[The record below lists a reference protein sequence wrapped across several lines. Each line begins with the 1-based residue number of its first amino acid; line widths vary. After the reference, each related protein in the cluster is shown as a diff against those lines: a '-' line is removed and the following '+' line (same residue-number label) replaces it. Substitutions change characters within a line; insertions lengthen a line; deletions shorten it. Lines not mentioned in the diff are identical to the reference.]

1 MSARRTVI
9 LIVAIVLGAV
19 AAFATYS
26 WLNGVQDRAY
36 ADSKLVK
43 VFRVSKDIEKGVA
56 GEQAL
61 SQEAIKS
68 DDAPQEF
75 RPATA
80 LTDINAIRGKVA
92 LTKLS
97 AGQIVVDGMFVD
109 PRVAQVTAAQRIPA
123 GQVAVT
129 VSVDQVKAV
138 GGLLVA
144 GDKVNILVAT
154 PDGGQRFLY
163 QNVNIIQIGDVA
175 APQAGE
181 TQAVAAPTGSSGLI
195 TFAVPP
201 AAAERIVLATST
213 GSGLYL
219 TLVPPDNRPVPIPP
233 VNPGN
238 LFQTG
243 LTPYEGQ

>member
-43 VFRVSKDIEKGVA
+43 VFRVDKDVEKGVA

-61 SQEAIKS
+61 AQEAVKS

-97 AGQIVVDGMFVD
+97 AGQIVVEGMFVD
-109 PRVAQVTAAQRIPA
+109 PRVAQVTAAQRIPV

-129 VSVDQVKAV
+129 VNVDQVRAV

-144 GDKVNILVAT
+144 GDKVNLMVAT

-181 TQAVAAPTGSSGLI
+181 TQAVATTAASGLI

-201 AAAERIVLATST
+201 QAAERIVMATNT
-213 GSGLYL
+213 GGGLWL
-219 TLVPPDNRPVPIPP
+219 TLVPPDNKPVPVPP

-238 LFQTG
+238 LFTTG